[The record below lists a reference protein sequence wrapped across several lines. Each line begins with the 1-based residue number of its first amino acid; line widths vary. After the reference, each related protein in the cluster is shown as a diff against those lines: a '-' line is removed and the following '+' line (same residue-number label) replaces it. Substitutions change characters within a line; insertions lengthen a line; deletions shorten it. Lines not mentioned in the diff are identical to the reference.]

1 MAHVVVEYVW
11 DVQRAVAELAARGD
25 TERAA
30 LVRERG
36 EGSFLVEPAATRERT
51 LALAERV
58 RDELAATGEVSG
70 LRYCVRTDYDPD
82 WSRQHAAIRQA
93 IADTEGEDDWA
104 RRAAALCNAFAR
116 HYLDHGARWDVPY
129 HGDGRWPQTDAVN
142 YADRVYLTAQALAGL
157 FLVNGQILPPHRMAG
172 IAQDGWRPR
181 RVWPGEFVGREAWLA
196 LGLGRTLRQ
205 CGQGSLD
212 RLVEAIERGGRG
224 DN

>member
-1 MAHVVVEYVW
+1 MAHVVVEYAW
-11 DVQRAVAELAARGD
+11 DAQRAAAELAARGD

-36 EGSFLVEPAATRERT
+36 EGSFLVEPALTRERT
-51 LALAERV
+51 QAMAERV
-58 RDELAATGEVSG
+58 RDGLAGTGEVTG

-93 IADTEGEDDWA
+93 IADTEGEDNWE
-104 RRAAALCNAFAR
+104 RRAAALCNRFMR
-116 HYLDHGARWDVPY
+116 HYVDHGPHWDVPY

-142 YADRVYLTAQALAGL
+142 YADRVYLTANALAGL
-157 FLVNGQILPPHRMAG
+157 VLVDGRSMLPHRLAK
-172 IAQDGWRPR
+172 IARSGWRPG
-181 RVWPGEFVGREAWLA
+181 RVAPGEFVSREAWLA

-212 RLVEAIERGGRG
+212 RLVEAIERGGLG